1 MQRIFFFLPQIIKKN
16 GRGAGMKTLSDKDK
30 KALIKQ
36 CTPKS
41 KTVKNTAKAFVTGGS
56 ICLVAELLKRLY
68 IYIGAN
74 DEMGSLYAT
83 LSIVLIGGVLTAIGI
98 FDRFARHGGAGTLV
112 PITGFSNSVVASAI
126 DSASEGYVLGV
137 GKGIFTVA
145 GPVLLYAT
153 VSGVVYGL
161 IYFIFTSL

>member
-1 MQRIFFFLPQIIKKN
+1 
-16 GRGAGMKTLSDKDK
+16 MKTLSDKDK

-36 CTPKS
+36 CTPRS

-68 IYIGAN
+68 IYIGAD

>member
-1 MQRIFFFLPQIIKKN
+1 
-16 GRGAGMKTLSDKDK
+16 MKTLSDKDK

-68 IYIGAN
+68 IYIGAD

-83 LSIVLIGGVLTAIGI
+83 LSVVLIGGVLTAIGI

-112 PITGFSNSVVASAI
+112 PITGF
-126 DSASEGYVLGV
+126 
-137 GKGIFTVA
+137 
-145 GPVLLYAT
+145 
-153 VSGVVYGL
+153 
-161 IYFIFTSL
+161 

>member
-1 MQRIFFFLPQIIKKN
+1 
-16 GRGAGMKTLSDKDK
+16 MKILSDKDK

-36 CTPKS
+36 CTPRS
-41 KTVKNTAKAFVTGGS
+41 KTVKNTAKAFVTGGT

-68 IYIGAN
+68 IYIGAD

-161 IYFIFTSL
+161 IYFIFISL

>member
-1 MQRIFFFLPQIIKKN
+1 
-16 GRGAGMKTLSDKDK
+16 MKTLSDKDK

-68 IYIGAN
+68 IYIGAD
-74 DEMGSLYAT
+74 DEIGSLYAT

-98 FDRFARHGGAGTLV
+98 FDRLARHGGAGTLV

-145 GPVLLYAT
+145 GPVLLYGTLAGA
-153 VSGVVYGL
+153 VWGIVYWIMGVL
-161 IYFIFTSL
+161 

>member
-1 MQRIFFFLPQIIKKN
+1 MR
-16 GRGAGMKTLSDKDK
+16 TLSLEAK
-30 KALIKQ
+30 KALIKK

-41 KTVKNTAKAFVTGGS
+41 KTVKNTAKAFITGGS
-56 ICLVAELLKRLY
+56 ICLIAELLKRLY
-68 IYIGAN
+68 IYIGAS
-74 DEMGSLYAT
+74 DEDGGLYAT

-112 PITGFSNSVVASAI
+112 PITGFSNAIVASAI
-126 DSASEGYVLGV
+126 DSASEGYILGV

-161 IYFIFTSL
+161 IYFLFISL